1 MIWRIN
7 MNYNYNNLTPKT
19 RKAVEMAVDMRINGK
34 RNNMSLYD
42 SKTLARCTLLLAI
55 IESDSE
61 LQKFLNELNPK
72 FIERLKSKIDT
83 INNTKT
89 GFFGAKSSENYSKD
103 YSDFKF
109 DYLLSDVFSYINKYA
124 INYQERHKDRI
135 ININFLSPNLIA
147 WSLMADNSIINIF
160 AELEDNPKVNRIVSE
175 DPNSY
180 FTRLIDF
187 LYSRITQEES
197 LNYTLKPVV
206 TDIKT
211 SNVVNQ
217 KERFQSNNTVSYNV
231 PTQNQERKTA
241 IANSASTSFNYQ
253 TAEAKERTEGVM
265 NNPENIKKMLAS
277 IEQKFIGQEN
287 AAKLLFFNIIKN
299 QKLASI
305 HNIPSG
311 TRSIMFI
318 DGPSG
323 TGKTAITK
331 DITDNLGL
339 PFVATSITNYSASGY
354 VGGNITDILKELYVK
369 SGGDLS
375 KAERG
380 IVVLDELDKI
390 VNNSS
395 RDLTMKT
402 AVQHQLLD
410 FLGGGK
416 YTIEVDKGQTVEF
429 DTSKLTFVCL
439 GALTNLRNDKMQM
452 SSSRP
457 IGFNVKYDESTKAKD
472 YSITPEDLIKM
483 GFEKELVGRFN
494 TYVHTKDY
502 SKSDL
507 KKILLESKISP
518 LIGFKTLVSSF
529 GKKLVIDEDAYDLI
543 AEAAY
548 DLNTGARSLQ
558 TVVNNLNG
566 RYLEELLVGADEE
579 IHITFEDVKR
589 INEAAFKEKG
599 RC

>member
-1 MIWRIN
+1 MD
-7 MNYNYNNLTPKT
+7 YDDLTPKT
-19 RKAVEMAVDMRINGK
+19 KKVVNAAIDMRLNGK
-34 RNNMSLYD
+34 EATNSWI
-42 SKTLARCTLLLAI
+42 LAKNPDMCTLLMAI
-55 IESDSE
+55 IENDEE
-61 LQKFLNELNPK
+61 LKGFLNGLNPDFTSKLGEKVDEINQAKKGFLGKKSSIRSSNYERDYHKFLFDEVLDDKLNLFNNAITRYQTK
-72 FIERLKSKIDT
+72 NKNKVLK
-83 INNTKT
+83 
-89 GFFGAKSSENYSKD
+89 
-103 YSDFKF
+103 
-109 DYLLSDVFSYINKYA
+109 L
-124 INYQERHKDRI
+124 
-135 ININFLSPNLIA
+135 NFLSPTVIG
-147 WSLMADNSIINIF
+147 WTLMNDDIIIKAF
-160 AELEDNPKVNRIVSE
+160 AELEDNPEVNKVVTKDE
-175 DPNSY
+175 NSY
-180 FTRLIDF
+180 YIKFKYFLNRKMIEEESISFIERTATDDF
-187 LYSRITQEES
+187 IKTPNLPSTQEITKQDS
-197 LNYTLKPVV
+197 ARR
-206 TDIKT
+206 
-211 SNVVNQ
+211 SAFNQ
-217 KERFQSNNTVSYNV
+217 SFE
-231 PTQNQERKTA
+231 EKTA
-241 IANSASTSFNYQ
+241 TLNSTQTSFNYQ

-305 HNIPSG
+305 PNIPSG

-354 VGGNITDILKELYVK
+354 VGGNITDILK
-369 SGGDLS
+369 DLS

-558 TVVNNLNG
+558 TVVNNLNSH
-566 RYLEELLVGADEE
+566 YLEELLVGTEEE

>member
-1 MIWRIN
+1 MD
-7 MNYNYNNLTPKT
+7 YDDLTPKT
-19 RKAVEMAVDMRINGK
+19 KKVVNAAIDMRLNGK
-34 RNNMSLYD
+34 EATNSWI
-42 SKTLARCTLLLAI
+42 LAKNPDMCTLLMAI
-55 IESDSE
+55 IENDEE
-61 LQKFLNELNPK
+61 LKGFLNGLNPDFTSKLGEKVDEINQAKKGFLGKKSSIRSSNYERDYHKFLFDEVLDDKLNLFNNAITRYQTK
-72 FIERLKSKIDT
+72 NKNKVLKL
-83 INNTKT
+83 N
-89 GFFGAKSSENYSKD
+89 FFSPTVIGWTLMND
-103 YSDFKF
+103 D
-109 DYLLSDVFSYINKYA
+109 
-124 INYQERHKDRI
+124 I
-135 ININFLSPNLIA
+135 IIK
-147 WSLMADNSIINIF
+147 IF
-160 AELEDNPKVNRIVSE
+160 AELEDNPEVNKVVTKDE
-175 DPNSY
+175 NSY
-180 FTRLIDF
+180 YIKFKYFLNRKMIEEEGISFIERTATDDF
-187 LYSRITQEES
+187 IETPNLPSTQEITKQDS
-197 LNYTLKPVV
+197 ARR
-206 TDIKT
+206 
-211 SNVVNQ
+211 SAFNQ
-217 KERFQSNNTVSYNV
+217 SFE
-231 PTQNQERKTA
+231 EKTA
-241 IANSASTSFNYQ
+241 TLNSTQTSFNYQ

-265 NNPENIKKMLAS
+265 SNPENIKKMLAS

-305 HNIPSG
+305 PNIPSG

-558 TVVNNLNG
+558 TVVNNLNSH
-566 RYLEELLVGADEE
+566 YLEELLVGAEEE
-579 IHITFEDVKR
+579 IHITFENVKR

>member
-1 MIWRIN
+1 MNCSYENLPEETKKVIN
-7 MNYNYNNLTPKT
+7 AAIN
-19 RKAVEMAVDMRINGK
+19 RRINGNK
-34 RNNMSLYD
+34 VAMD
-42 SKTLARCTLLLAI
+42 SDCEELDCYILLMTI
-55 IESDSE
+55 IQSNEKFQKILNVLNPEFIDKLEMDIYILNGEYIHSYSFEPKSSTNYERDYRYYE
-61 LQKFLNELNPK
+61 FEEIVKEIMKFLNQE
-72 FIERLKSKIDT
+72 KI
-83 INNTKT
+83 N
-89 GFFGAKSSENYSKD
+89 FRAKHSNE
-103 YSDFKF
+103 
-109 DYLLSDVFSYINKYA
+109 DV
-124 INYQERHKDRI
+124 D
-135 ININFLSPNLIA
+135 INILSPNVIA
-147 WSLMADNSIINIF
+147 WSILHYKFVWKMFNRLDGKPNVAYNPSEVTDSLYFKFMNFLNDEMIKEKSITFTKNKKSTELDTFIKENDNQTTVSQTLAEKTITEDNSSPVF
-160 AELEDNPKVNRIVSE
+160 DAQTEEEKKKTSIVS
-175 DPNSY
+175 S
-180 FTRLIDF
+180 
-187 LYSRITQEES
+187 
-197 LNYTLKPVV
+197 
-206 TDIKT
+206 
-211 SNVVNQ
+211 
-217 KERFQSNNTVSYNV
+217 
-231 PTQNQERKTA
+231 
-241 IANSASTSFNYQ
+241 
-253 TAEAKERTEGVM
+253 
-265 NNPENIKKMLAS
+265 PENIKKMLAS

-305 HNIPSG
+305 PNIPSG

-369 SGGDLS
+369 SDGDLS

-457 IGFNVKYDESTKAKD
+457 IGFNVKYDESTKVKD

-558 TVVNNLNG
+558 TVVNNLNSH
-566 RYLEELLVGADEE
+566 YLEELLVGAGEK

>member
-1 MIWRIN
+1 

-305 HNIPSG
+305 PNIPSG

-369 SGGDLS
+369 SDGDLS

-558 TVVNNLNG
+558 TVVNNLNSH
-566 RYLEELLVGADEE
+566 YLEELLVGAEEE

>member
-1 MIWRIN
+1 MIWRTN

-305 HNIPSG
+305 PNIPSG

-558 TVVNNLNG
+558 TVVNNLNSH
-566 RYLEELLVGADEE
+566 YLEELLVGTEEE

>member
-1 MIWRIN
+1 MD
-7 MNYNYNNLTPKT
+7 YNYNNLTPKT
-19 RKAVEMAVDMRINGK
+19 RKTVNFAIDMRLNGK
-34 RNNMSLYD
+34 QNSMSLYD

-89 GFFGAKSSENYSKD
+89 GFFGAKSSENYRKD

-109 DYLLSDVFSYINKYA
+109 GYLLSDVFSYINKYA
-124 INYQERHKDRI
+124 INYQERHRDRI

-175 DPNSY
+175 DQNSY

-187 LYSRITQEES
+187 LYSRIVKEES
-197 LNYTLKPVV
+197 LSYTLKPVV

-211 SNVVNQ
+211 YNVVNQ
-217 KERFQSNNTVSYNV
+217 KERFQSSNTVSYNV

-241 IANSASTSFNYQ
+241 TANSASTSFNYQ

-305 HNIPSG
+305 PNIPSG
-311 TRSIMFI
+311 TRSVMFI

-558 TVVNNLNG
+558 TVVNNLNS
-566 RYLEELLVGADEE
+566 RYLEELLVGAEEE